1 MNLRSDCSTPKRG
14 NPLTNDAS
22 MLEYLRCT
30 KPVPKWRNWQTHLTQ
45 NQAPSKRAGSSPPRH
60 QLKKQDHRAAMVF
73 FLCPGM
79 AQFDKVNVLPQEA
92 TAKYSN
98 PQTGI
103 GGAKREEVVLQKRGT
118 PFLFKSPR
126 RRQSRLFSARG
137 PAALRRT
144 AQRVLFISLSL
155 LAPLLF

>member
-60 QLKKQDHRAAMVF
+60 QLKSKTIAPRWS

-79 AQFDKVNVLPQEA
+79 AQSDKVNVLPQEV

-103 GGAKREEVVLQKRGT
+103 NGAKREEVVLQKRGT

-126 RRQSRLFSARG
+126 RRQNPLFSARG

-144 AQRVLFISLSL
+144 AQKVLFISLSF